1 MTAATDAWATAENRT
16 QIRQRL
22 LTLDIM
28 ARTHPRRDAV
38 IREVAALMGLPPG
51 LPRWQIIDCIHEN
64 VCYLNRTMPRPSR
77 IAVCHHEAG
86 HAIVADALGI
96 SVRQVSMHAIRNTG
110 GSCLLQPAN
119 QQRGLSTPGGA
130 LRWCAA
136 LAAGPIATRVYH
148 ARARKALNEES
159 FVVQK
164 NSDVV
169 QMMRIV
175 SATSRRADWIT
186 VAYVTAER
194 LVMAHW
200 PAVTRLALR
209 LYDDHRDLSGNELNV
224 YLRRPSRQHVPLR
237 YGRAWPHELL
247 MRHDLLTR
255 CEGDAGK

>member
-1 MTAATDAWATAENRT
+1 MTAATDAWATAANRT

-22 LTLDIM
+22 LALDIM
-28 ARTHPRRDAV
+28 ARNHPRRNAV
-38 IREVAALMGLPPG
+38 IREVAALMGLPAG
-51 LPRWQIIDCIHEN
+51 LPRWQMIDCIHERIG
-64 VCYLNRTMPRPSR
+64 YLNQTMPRPSR

-96 SVRQVSMHAIRNTG
+96 RVRQVSMRAIRNTG
-110 GSCLLQPAN
+110 GSCLLESAN
-119 QQRGLSTPGGA
+119 RQRGLTTPGGA

-148 ARARKALNEES
+148 TRARKPLNEEC

-169 QMMRIV
+169 QMTQII

-200 PAVTRLALR
+200 PAVARLALR
-209 LYDDHRDLSGNELNV
+209 LYEDHRDLSGSELNA
-224 YLRRPSRQHVPLR
+224 YLRRPSCQHVPLR
-237 YGRAWPHELL
+237 YGRAWPHDLL
-247 MRHDLLTR
+247 MR